1 MEREGSIGSSKSGK
15 LTILK
20 TKMKIKLRKE
30 DKITLLLVFTEVIII
45 GVLMALNYILRF
57 DDTIRESS
65 DMISLENVL
74 LTCDESVLR
83 YQLSRPF
90 YDYGVGNDKS
100 IDGLEL
106 TYELPEWA
114 FFLASLLAPIGI
126 ICVFETANYYI
137 KIHLMERKG
146 ISAEKSQGFPKPIR
160 RITRFVGGYLLGGS
174 IAGIFTSVMKLN
186 IVSPRPNFMSICF
199 PGETVQD
206 YSFCSSDNYW
216 NPTKVCENKDEKELS
231 EGLKSFPS
239 YHATIAT
246 YGAIFTSAYI
256 IFSLKFRGTFSSPI
270 LLILG
275 IMVMGVIGSTHRL
288 ATGYSFPRDIV
299 GGIIIGFFAA
309 YYIIV
314 YRLNKFY
321 GRRQLRKLLQFANLP
336 ETAKL
341 GQKKA
346 AESDNDSDSSLESE
360 GQTDFERWAT
370 KIDSHK
376 YIPRIQSEVASSS
389 SKSEL
394 YPTQIQAVNP
404 TMKPDDRFPTPPPL
418 PPVAKRSQSSVSR
431 NGESSNLKEN
441 YDVPRQR
448 QSAPVPKVQENKRD
462 GYTNYGYSNNEPKMT
477 FSAYKGSGA
486 NEDLSRF

>member
-1 MEREGSIGSSKSGK
+1 ISKFILNTMEREGSIGSSKSGK

-65 DMISLENVL
+65 DMISLEYVL

-90 YDYGVGNDKS
+90 YDYGVGTDKS

-114 FFLASLLAPIGI
+114 FFLAALLAPIGI

-216 NPTKVCENKDEKELS
+216 NPTKVCDNKDEKELS

-246 YGAIFTSAYI
+246 YG
-256 IFSLKFRGTFSSPI
+256 
-270 LLILG
+270 
-275 IMVMGVIGSTHRL
+275 L
-288 ATGYSFPRDIV
+288 ATGYSFPSDIV

-309 YYIIV
+309 YYI
-314 YRLNKFY
+314 
-321 GRRQLRKLLQFANLP
+321 
-336 ETAKL
+336 
-341 GQKKA
+341 
-346 AESDNDSDSSLESE
+346 SDNDSDSSLESE